1 MIDAERYTAA
11 EARLFA
17 AAGATP
23 TQHRVHLDR
32 LDVDVRVQEVG
43 EGAPALFLHGGP
55 NAGSTWAFL
64 AARVAGLRCL
74 LLDRPGTGLS
84 DPLSRPLSPDRAGTY
99 AELLAVD
106 VLDAFGVERAHLVGS
121 SFGGWVA
128 LRSAAAHPDR
138 VDRMVQLG
146 CPAFAPGFRVP
157 TFMRALMV
165 PGVRQLLHALP
176 PIERMGDVTLKQ
188 IGHGASLAAG
198 RIPQVFFDWYLAMQQ
213 HTDTFRNEGDMIA
226 RAGTVFGGFDRRLV
240 LTDDQLAAVRCPTWF
255 LWGRDD
261 PFGGSEAARRTV
273 AAVPGAQLELRADSG
288 HLPWLD
294 DVDHAAR
301 VVTRFLAERVPV
313 S

>member
-1 MIDAERYTAA
+1 MIDADRYAAA

-17 AAGATP
+17 AAGAAP

-32 LDVDVRVQEVG
+32 LDVEVRVQEVG

-55 NAGSTWAFL
+55 NSGGTWAYL
-64 AARVAGLRCL
+64 AARVMGLRCL

-84 DPLSRPLSPDRAGTY
+84 DPLPEPLTPERAGAY
-99 AELLAVD
+99 AEALAVD
-106 VLDAFGVERAHLVGS
+106 VLDALGIDRAHLVGS
-121 SFGGWVA
+121 SLGGWIA
-128 LRSAAAHPDR
+128 LRSAAAHPGR

-157 TFMRALMV
+157 AFMRALMV
-165 PGVRQLLHALP
+165 PGFRQVLGALP
-176 PIERMGDVTLKQ
+176 PNQRMGRATLKQ

-198 RIPQVFFDWYLAMQQ
+198 RIPQDFFDWYLAMQR
-213 HTDTFRNEGDMIA
+213 HTDTMRNEGDMIA
-226 RAGTVFGGFDRRLV
+226 RMGSAVGGFDDRLL
-240 LTDDQLAAVRCPTWF
+240 LTDDQLGAVRCPTWF

-261 PFGGSEAARRTV
+261 AFGGEEAARRTV
-273 AAVPGAQLELRADSG
+273 AAVPDAQLELRPDAG

-301 VVTRFLAERVPV
+301 AISRFLTERVPA
-313 S
+313 